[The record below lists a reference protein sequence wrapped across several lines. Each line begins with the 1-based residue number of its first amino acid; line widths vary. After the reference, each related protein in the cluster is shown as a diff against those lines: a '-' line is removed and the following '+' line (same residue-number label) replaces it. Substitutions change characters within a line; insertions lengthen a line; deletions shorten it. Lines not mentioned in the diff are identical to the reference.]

1 MTSVLGSRDDGGA
14 HPRVGAATRSAR
26 WTRGPPAAAWYAH
39 TVEARRT
46 VALVVLD
53 SVGVGALPD
62 AAEFGVTVDAPHGDA
77 GSHTLDHAL
86 AAHPVELPNL
96 AALGLGMVPGVT
108 ALPTHDA
115 PEGAYGRMRERSKA
129 KDTTTGHWEFVGVE
143 LGQPFRT
150 FERFPDEVMAAFD
163 AATGRSH
170 LGNRPA
176 SGTAILDE
184 LGEAHLVAGAPIV
197 YTSADSVFQVAAHV
211 DAVPVETLYA
221 WCQAARG
228 ILQGDH
234 LVARVI
240 ARPFDGAPGAWR
252 RRHDLRHDYAV
263 EPPIPTVLDALQ
275 AAGRE
280 VVAVGKIADIYAH
293 RGITRSVPTRDDMDG
308 VDRTIEALRSGVD
321 GLVFANLVG
330 FDAIYG
336 HRRDAPGYASALAA
350 FDARLPDLRAALGP
364 RDLLMLISDHGNDP
378 TWHGTDHTREHGLL
392 LVTGPGV
399 VPRPIPTRDSFADVG
414 ATTAELLAVPWDGAG
429 TSFAKLLFQ
438 RPY

>member
-1 MTSVLGSRDDGGA
+1 ME
-14 HPRVGAATRSAR
+14 P
-26 WTRGPPAAAWYAH
+26 
-39 TVEARRT
+39 RRT

-62 AAEFGVTVDAPHGDA
+62 ADEFGVGPDAPRGDA
-77 GSHTLDHAL
+77 GAHTLDHAL
-86 AAHPVELPNL
+86 AAHPVDLPNL

-108 ALPTHDA
+108 SLPTHEA
-115 PEGAYGRMRERSKA
+115 PHGAYGRMRERSKA

-143 LGQPFRT
+143 LERPFRT
-150 FERFPDEVMAAFD
+150 FVRFPDEVMAAFD
-163 AATGRSH
+163 EATGRPH

-176 SGTAILDE
+176 SGTEVLDA
-184 LGEAHLVAGAPIV
+184 LGAEHLATGAPIV

-211 DAVPVETLYA
+211 DVVPLPTLYA
-221 WCQAARG
+221 WCQAARA

-252 RRHDLRHDYAV
+252 RLHEHRHDYAV
-263 EPPIPTVLDALQ
+263 EPPVPTVLDALSE
-275 AAGRE
+275 AGLE

-293 RGITRSVPTRDDMDG
+293 RGIARSVPTRDDMDG
-308 VDRTIEALRSGVD
+308 VDRTIEALAGGVG

-330 FDAIYG
+330 FDAVYG
-336 HRRDAPGYASALAA
+336 HRRDAVGYAEALAA
-350 FDARLPDLRAALGP
+350 FDARLPALRAALGP
-364 RDLLMLISDHGNDP
+364 RDVLMLVSDHGNDP

-399 VPRPIPTRDSFADVG
+399 VGRPIPTRDSFADVG
-414 ATTAELLAVPWDGAG
+414 ATVADWLGVAWEGPGA
-429 TSFAKLLFQ
+429 SFARLLFEPP
-438 RPY
+438 R

>member
-1 MTSVLGSRDDGGA
+1 ME
-14 HPRVGAATRSAR
+14 P
-26 WTRGPPAAAWYAH
+26 
-39 TVEARRT
+39 RRT

-62 AAEFGVTVDAPHGDA
+62 AGDFGVTDAAPHGDA

-86 AAHPVELPNL
+86 AAHPVDLPHL
-96 AALGLGMVPGVT
+96 TALGLGMVPGVT
-108 ALPTHDA
+108 SLPTHDA
-115 PEGAYGRMRERSKA
+115 PQGAYGRMRERSKA

-143 LGQPFRT
+143 LERPFRT
-150 FERFPDEVMAAFD
+150 YQRFPDEVMAAFD
-163 AATGRSH
+163 AATGRGH

-184 LGEAHLVAGAPIV
+184 LGAEHLRGGAPIV
-197 YTSADSVFQVAAHV
+197 YTSADSVFQVATHTG
-211 DAVPVETLYA
+211 AVPLATLYA
-221 WCQAARG
+221 WCEAARA

-240 ARPFDGAPGAWR
+240 ARPFDGEPGAWR
-252 RRHDLRHDYAV
+252 RLHEHRHDYAV
-263 EPPIPTVLDALQ
+263 EPPVPTVLDALTG
-275 AAGRE
+275 AGRE

-293 RGITRSVPTRDDMDG
+293 RGVTRSVPTRDDMDG

-330 FDAIYG
+330 FDAVYG
-336 HRRDAPGYASALAA
+336 HRRDPVGYAGALAA
-350 FDARLPDLRAALGP
+350 FDARLPALRAALGT
-364 RDLLMLISDHGNDP
+364 RDLLMLVSDHGNDP

-399 VPRPIPTRDSFADVG
+399 VGRPIPTRDSFADAG
-414 ATTAELLAVPWDGAG
+414 ATVAELLGVPWSGAG
-429 TSFAKLLFQ
+429 TSFARLLFQ
-438 RPY
+438 RPR